1 MKKNSL
7 PVPAKQSA
15 PALTELS
22 DGQLS
27 FIPEIP
33 YHVQK
38 ARGPVFDEVLGQGM
52 MERTTLLIDDVVES
66 TSTPLPIQTRVMLD
80 YEEIDIETAG
90 MRLNAFDR
98 EIIDAIVSLLPYN
111 DFITPEMIFRVMMG
125 KRTARHIT
133 DNQRELVRKSLM
145 RCSHARIKISL
156 TDMCEKDS
164 PIGRKLKK
172 QGIKAE
178 YSEPVLS
185 FKVMTVEKGGKTFD
199 RYIIDSVPVLSRYA
213 ASLGKV
219 SVFPIDL
226 FDTRVNK
233 TPKNIILQSFLLRA
247 IDEMYRD
254 SSIPTMIDLVDIYAA
269 IDSTNALRQHKLRIR
284 EAAETIFEDW
294 IGKKYIKNYTVR
306 KVVRDI
312 KGYDIELSPSNI
324 LEMRALQSGHE
335 M

>member
-33 YHVQK
+33 YRVQK

-66 TSTPLPIQTRVMLD
+66 TPTPLPIQTRVMLD
-80 YEEIDIETAG
+80 YEEIDIETPG

-98 EIIDAIVSLLPYN
+98 EVIDAVVSLLPYN
-111 DFITPEMIFRVMMG
+111 DFITPEMIFRVLMG
-125 KRTARHIT
+125 SRKAKHIT
-133 DNQRELVRKSLM
+133 DKQRELVRKSLM

-178 YSEPVLS
+178 YSEQVLS
-185 FKVMTVEKGGKTFD
+185 FKMMTVEKGGRTYD
-199 RYIIDSVPVLSRYA
+199 RYVIDSVPVLSRYA

-226 FDTRVNK
+226 FDTHVNK
-233 TPKNIILQSFLLRA
+233 TQKNIILQSFLLRA

-254 SSIPTMIDLVDIYAA
+254 SSIPTTIDLADVYAVINA
-269 IDSTNALRQHKLRIR
+269 TDALRQHKLRIR
-284 EAAETIFEDW
+284 ESVETIFDDW
-294 IGKKYIKNYTVR
+294 IEKKYINSYTIR
-306 KVVRDI
+306 KTVRDI
-312 KGYDIELSPSNI
+312 KGYDIELSPATKR
-324 LEMRALQSGHE
+324 EMRALQG
-335 M
+335 